1 MSHKGRKVTPT
12 VVYTSVSHLQSLSSG
27 AKRRRPLPTFNT
39 KYGTEGGFRA
49 RVFANVRGPPHLVF
63 ALADA
68 LNHAV
73 ANNTWK
79 SYQTAANHVKRIGK
93 ELGVTLVFPFS
104 LEDTLTYL
112 GYLISVRRVS
122 GSTMEKYMSGLRM
135 AHLTRGHFSPWIR
148 PDVVKMMITGVQN
161 KEQVKRRMEGKKGRL
176 PITPLMLRTL
186 RDRLIAA
193 KMRTMKKRLIWL
205 VASWCWSGAFRIH
218 EILAKDSM
226 TFDPASTLLSRDVS
240 LTTARVAGVQHEVV
254 KIFLR
259 HPKEQRLSAG
269 VTIDLFE
276 VIGEASWL
284 CPVKAYRKWKEG
296 SSMKPS
302 TNLPLLRLN
311 SGESYTGTAFNHD
324 LKRFLGDMAED
335 MKGSVTS
342 HSFRSGIATSMSQAG
357 YSDEEIMAM
366 GRWRSDAFL
375 RYVKAPREK
384 RALVAQELASRMARM
399 AICN

>member
-1 MSHKGRKVTPT
+1 M
-12 VVYTSVSHLQSLSSG
+12 
-27 AKRRRPLPTFNT
+27 
-39 KYGTEGGFRA
+39 
-49 RVFANVRGPPHLVF
+49 

-68 LNHAV
+68 LNHAL

-79 SYQTAANHVKRIGK
+79 SYKTAANHVKRIRK
-93 ELGVTLVFPFS
+93 ELGVALVFPFS

-122 GSTMEKYMSGLRM
+122 GATMEKYMSGLRM

-161 KEQVKRRMEGKKGRL
+161 KEQVKKRMEGKKGRL
-176 PITPLMLRTL
+176 PVTPLMLRTL

-193 KMRTMKKRLIWL
+193 KMRTTKKRLIWL

-226 TFDPASTLLSRDVS
+226 AFDPTFTLLSRDVS

-276 VIGEASWL
+276 VTGEASWL
-284 CPVKAYRKWKEG
+284 CPVKAYKKWKEG
-296 SSMKPS
+296 SSTKPS

-311 SGESYTGTAFNHD
+311 TGESYTGTAFNHD
-324 LKRFLGDMAED
+324 LKRFLGDMAKD

-342 HSFRSGIATSMSQAG
+342 HSFRSGIATSMALAG

-366 GRWRSDAFL
+366 GRWKSDAFL
-375 RYVKAPREK
+375 RYVKTPREK